1 MEQWLDHEKFGASA
15 SGIGTREKLEQK
27 QEFIGIVTKSNCDI
41 PHRNEL
47 FKCKVLVFFLTDSKK
62 TPQPV

>member
-47 FKCKVLVFFLTDSKK
+47 FKCKLVFFFN
-62 TPQPV
+62 